1 MPKGKT
7 GKKTEKK
14 KQQSTGQISL
24 SQMFEKLTNYRFL
37 GLGIAVFYFI
47 VMAIVSF
54 SFHKV
59 GDYGVETDFFWGY
72 VPVAK
77 DFLCS
82 SFLSILFLRFNHF
95 SYINTEYGNSLRLNS
110 VIY

>member
-1 MPKGKT
+1 MPEGKT

-14 KQQSTGQISL
+14 KQQSDREINF
-24 SQMFEKLTNYRFL
+24 SQKFEELANYRFL
-37 GLGIAVFYFI
+37 GLGITAVYFI

-72 VPVAK
+72 VPAAK

-95 SYINTEYGNSLRLNS
+95 SYINTEYENSLRLNS